1 MSRLPG
7 WQGGDASAVPA
18 PPRAAQRPITPPAT
32 ASDAPLPLRRS
43 LRSKGVAAT
52 LALLGYVLVAA
63 LYLADER
70 GQILASMQA
79 LERLAQHEK
88 AVALAEARVHSA
100 LADDALKTSPAR
112 PAAAGPEALSQSMQ
126 SIAGLFDALDDF
138 DPAYALLE
146 RAIDRSFQALRILP
160 DRTNRVD
167 LHEAL
172 GRAADDLEIRRNGLA
187 EQREA
192 LALGYQR
199 QYDAVTVASALLA
212 VVGLALFGSIVAW
225 FFAGLAGDI
234 RRLEIHA
241 RQIVHGARGVAIRV
255 RRNDELGRLM
265 HAVNRM
271 ALDLDEREQQIELDN
286 QRRSHQDKMLSV
298 AALAAGVAHEVN
310 NPLAAISG
318 AAQALRAATE
328 PPTPQQL
335 DEATQLILAQAERA
349 ARAARQ
355 LADVAAPETTEPDWI
370 DLNAMLRRVIQL
382 SGYDRRYRHLRF
394 ETELDPL
401 LPAVR
406 TAGDA
411 LRQVLMQLMSLACEA
426 MVAAGPQGA
435 SLQVATAAG
444 PGQITLQISFPPLLD
459 FSRPEVQRALLICR
473 AIIEPQGGHLALGQ
487 GEGPLLRIR
496 LTLPAE
502 PGDDTG

>member
-1 MSRLPG
+1 M
-7 WQGGDASAVPA
+7 
-18 PPRAAQRPITPPAT
+18 

-43 LRSKGVAAT
+43 LRIKGMAAT
-52 LALLGYVLVAA
+52 LALLLYVLVSG

-70 GQILASMQA
+70 GQILMSLQA
-79 LERLAQHEK
+79 LDQLAQHEK
-88 AVALAEARVHSA
+88 AVALAEARVHGA
-100 LADDALKTSPAR
+100 LADDALKASPAR
-112 PAAAGPEALSQSMQ
+112 PAAAGPEALAQSMQ
-126 SIAGLFDALDDF
+126 SIAELFDALDAF
-138 DPAYALLE
+138 DPSYALLE
-146 RAIDRSFQALRILP
+146 RAIDRSFRALSALP
-160 DRTNRVD
+160 DRTNRID

-172 GRAADDLEIRRNGLA
+172 GRAADDLEIRRRSLA
-187 EQREA
+187 EEREA

-199 QYDAVTVASALLA
+199 QYDAVTVASLLLA
-212 VVGLALFGSIVAW
+212 VVGLAGFGSIVAW

-234 RRLEIHA
+234 RRLEVHA

-271 ALDLDEREQQIELDN
+271 ALDLDQREQQIELDN

-298 AALAAGVAHEVN
+298 AALAAGIAHEVN

-328 PPTPQQL
+328 PPTPPQL
-335 DEATQLILAQAERA
+335 NEAMQLILAQAARA

-382 SGYDRRYRHLRF
+382 SGYDRRYRHLHF
-394 ETELDPL
+394 ETSLDPM

-406 TAGDA
+406 TVGEA

-426 MVAAGPQGA
+426 MAAAGPQTA
-435 SLQVATAAG
+435 AVQVATATDG
-444 PGQITLQISFPPLLD
+444 GQITLQISFPPLLD

-473 AIIEPQGGHLALGQ
+473 TIIEPQGGQIALGQ
-487 GEGPLLRIR
+487 GEGPLLHLR
-496 LTLPAE
+496 LSLPAE
-502 PGDDTG
+502 PGDETG